1 MAWTT
6 PRDWTDGELVTEALL
21 DTHVRDNLKALTEWT
36 SYTPTW
42 TATGGTPTIGNGSL
56 TGRYIKAGNLCHF
69 TVRLA
74 LGSTSSLGT
83 TTQWAWALP
92 FTATASS
99 VASVFI
105 YDVGNA
111 YFVAAAPI
119 TSGAS
124 AFGVVS
130 DGLSTGIGY
139 LQPMTW
145 SAANGDNMTVSGT
158 YEC

>member
-21 DTHVRDNLKALTEWT
+21 DTHVRDNFKAMTEWT
-36 SYTPTW
+36 AYTPTW

-111 YFVAAAPI
+111 YFVGAAPI

-124 AFGVVS
+124 SFGIITDS
-130 DGLSTGIGY
+130 LSTGIGY